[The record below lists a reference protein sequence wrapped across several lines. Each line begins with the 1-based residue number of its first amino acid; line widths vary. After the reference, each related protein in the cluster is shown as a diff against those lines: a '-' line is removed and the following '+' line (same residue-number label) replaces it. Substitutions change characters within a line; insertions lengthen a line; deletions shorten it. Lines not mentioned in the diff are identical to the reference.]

1 MGHESQIEPWW
12 ALTTELLVG
21 FRTDWL
27 RREQAMKTAGIE
39 NPNSRIR
46 LCTEPSPWGG
56 RAEPSS
62 LIHTGWKAGKYPAV
76 GEVFFLTFPFIELTR
91 MWPTLDGMING

>member
-12 ALTTELLVG
+12 AQTTELLVG

-27 RREQAMKTAGIE
+27 RRKEAMKTAGSE
-39 NPNSRIR
+39 NPNSRVW

-56 RAEPSS
+56 RPKTSS
-62 LIHTGWKAGKYPAV
+62 LIQRGWKAGKYPAL
-76 GEVFFLTFPFIELTR
+76 GEVFFLTFPFIELVKT
-91 MWPTLDGMING
+91 

>member
-1 MGHESQIEPWW
+1 
-12 ALTTELLVG
+12 
-21 FRTDWL
+21 
-27 RREQAMKTAGIE
+27 MKTAWSE

-56 RAEPSS
+56 RSKPSS

-76 GEVFFLTFPFIELTR
+76 GEVFFLTFPLQKLRLLSRRNLEELESKLGGFR
-91 MWPTLDGMING
+91 LEVFDL